1 MSFKITGTGSAVPK
15 QMITN
20 HDLSKIIDTSDE
32 WISTRVG
39 TKERRILNRVN
50 EPHGLI
56 TLAVKAAEKA
66 IENSGIEKSEIDMVI
81 CSTVQGEYITPSMS
95 PLIAKELGIDVK
107 VMDMNMACCGFVYAL
122 DMADAYIMSGKAAK
136 ILIVCA
142 EAMSRMV
149 DWTDR
154 STCVL
159 HGDAS
164 GAVIVEKG
172 DNCIDIILTADGQI
186 ENLYINHT
194 NNNSP
199 YSSEEELPMGEKMN
213 GQEIYKFAVKAI
225 YNDINS
231 ILTRNN
237 MTTDDVKYFLAH
249 QANKRI
255 IDSAMNKLG
264 VPVDKYPCNIEKYG
278 NTSSATIPLLL
289 DEINRL
295 GMINSGDII
304 LMNVFGAGLT
314 TAACLIKW

>member
-39 TKERRILNRVN
+39 TKERRILNTFN

-56 TLAVKAAEKA
+56 TLAVEAAEKA
-66 IENSGIEKSEIDMVI
+66 IGNARIDKPEIDMII
-81 CSTVQGEYITPSMS
+81 CSTVQGEYVTPSMS
-95 PLIAKELGIDVK
+95 PLIAKELGIEARVADT
-107 VMDMNMACCGFVYAL
+107 NMACCGFIYAL
-122 DMADAYIMSGKAAK
+122 DIADAYIMSGKASK
-136 ILIVCA
+136 ILVVCA
-142 EAMSRMV
+142 EAMSRII

-159 HGDAS
+159 FGDAA
-164 GAVIVEKG
+164 GAVVIEKG
-172 DNCIDIILTADGQI
+172 DNCIDIMLTSDGQI
-186 ENLYINHT
+186 ENIYMPHM
-194 NNNSP
+194 NNNCP
-199 YSSEEELPMGEKMN
+199 YSGDDNRPSVLNMN

-225 YNDINS
+225 YNDIIS

-237 MTTDDVKYFLAH
+237 MTTDDIKYFLAH

-264 VPVDKYPCNIEKYG
+264 IPVDKYPCNIEKYG

-295 GMINSGDII
+295 GMVKSGDII